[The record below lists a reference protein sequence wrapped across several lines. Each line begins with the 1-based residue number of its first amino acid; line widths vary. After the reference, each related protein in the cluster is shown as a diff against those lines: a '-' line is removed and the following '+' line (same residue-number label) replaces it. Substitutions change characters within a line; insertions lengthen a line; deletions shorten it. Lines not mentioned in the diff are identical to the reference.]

1 MHCFYL
7 LYLVKVEYFT
17 FCIKAI
23 SVDFTLL
30 SQQKLGNLTMMIK
43 DWHFMTMVNKKN
55 KNINIISVKE
65 IQTKV
70 QHYLHMIVYKP
81 SY

>member
-1 MHCFYL
+1 
-7 LYLVKVEYFT
+7 
-17 FCIKAI
+17 
-23 SVDFTLL
+23 
-30 SQQKLGNLTMMIK
+30 MMIK